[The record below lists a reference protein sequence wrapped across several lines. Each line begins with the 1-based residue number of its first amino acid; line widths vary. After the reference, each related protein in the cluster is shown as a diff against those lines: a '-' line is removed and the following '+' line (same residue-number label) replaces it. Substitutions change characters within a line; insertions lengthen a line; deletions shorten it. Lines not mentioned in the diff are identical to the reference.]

1 MSTRDDA
8 GPVREPTLGD
18 LLRRAGEREWA
29 AWAELIRRYRRLVH
43 HTARR
48 MGLAH
53 GDAADVEQLTWMR
66 LLEHGHQIRD
76 PACLPAWLVSTA
88 RRESLRL
95 ATAAHRVVLCADP
108 TVDNGVEHRGA
119 VTDVYPADDDYE
131 PALAGAL
138 SRLPPRY
145 ERLIRMMMSDE
156 CPNYVQLARAMNVP
170 VGSIGPMRMRALRML
185 RRAPEL
191 NGLHRRAARSGR
203 PESYAA

>member
-8 GPVREPTLGD
+8 RSAREPTLGD

-29 AWAELIRRYRRLVH
+29 AWDELTRRYRRLVH

-48 MGLAH
+48 MGLTN
-53 GDAADVEQLTWMR
+53 GDAADVEQLTWLR
-66 LLEHGHQIRD
+66 LIEHGHQIRD
-76 PACLPAWLVSTA
+76 PDCLPAWLVSTA

-95 ATAAHRVVLCADP
+95 ATVAHRVVLCADP
-108 TVDNGVEHRGA
+108 TLDNGVEQRGA

-145 ERLIRMMMSDE
+145 ERLIRLMMSDE
-156 CPNYVQLARAMNVP
+156 SPNYAQIAREMNVP

-191 NGLHRRAARSGR
+191 AGLHRRRTRPDLARSR
-203 PESYAA
+203 AA